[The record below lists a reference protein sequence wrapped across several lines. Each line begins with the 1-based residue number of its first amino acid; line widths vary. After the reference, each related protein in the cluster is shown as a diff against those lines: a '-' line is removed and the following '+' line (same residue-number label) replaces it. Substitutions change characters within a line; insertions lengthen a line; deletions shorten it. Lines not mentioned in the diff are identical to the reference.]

1 LIESKIPKKLCLIT
15 AILISRKIIKIWDIW
30 PHLSSF
36 VETKDEVDEVE
47 HLLKKQFSLVE
58 YEYKQLFESVMNK
71 EAYEKD
77 LKVKLAEQVEIER

>member
-1 LIESKIPKKLCLIT
+1 
-15 AILISRKIIKIWDIW
+15 
-30 PHLSSF
+30 
-36 VETKDEVDEVE
+36 VE